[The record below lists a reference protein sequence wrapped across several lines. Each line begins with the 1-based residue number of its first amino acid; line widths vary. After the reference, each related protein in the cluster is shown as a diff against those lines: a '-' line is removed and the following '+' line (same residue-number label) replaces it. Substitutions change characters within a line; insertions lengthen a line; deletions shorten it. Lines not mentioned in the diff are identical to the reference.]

1 MLRNAR
7 VAGLTLIAA
16 WIVAGQVRN
25 PLPVPPIPGYIT
37 LKAEFHIHTVFSDG
51 LVWPTTRVQEAWR
64 DGLDVLSITDHL
76 EYQRFKDYIKPDPGR
91 SYKIAKDLAD
101 ELGILLVPGVEI
113 TKHFPAYPAH
123 FTALFVTDAAGVFAD
138 DLQDSLRRA
147 KAQGAFAV
155 WNHPGWSVDKAEWFP
170 AIAKAYDAGL
180 FQGLEIGNQNHF
192 YPEAW
197 PWIAE
202 KHLAPFATGDWHD
215 PVEPKELA
223 GVRPITLVFA
233 KTADLNGVK
242 EALFARRTAAWM
254 SGQVW
259 GAEEFLQALWSAAIR
274 IENPVLHAHNGN
286 TEILF
291 RLKNSS
297 AFPFR
302 YKFHQKPAWLRV
314 DDGMIGPETLSLFK
328 PALMHAPPGTHKFN
342 LELEITNFHVAPGR
356 NLVVSVP
363 LEITVPE

>member
-1 MLRNAR
+1 MFTRAR
-7 VAGLTLIAA
+7 ISALALIAA
-16 WIVAGQVRN
+16 WTAAGQVRN

-51 LVWPTTRVQEAWR
+51 FVWPTTRVQEAWR
-64 DGLDVLSITDHL
+64 DGLDVISLTDHL
-76 EYQRFKDYIKPDPGR
+76 EYQRHKEYIKPDHGR
-91 SYKIAKDLAD
+91 SYQIARELAG

-113 TKHFPAYPAH
+113 TKKFPTHPAH
-123 FTALFVTDAAGVFAD
+123 FNALFVTDAGAILAD
-138 DLQDSLRRA
+138 DLFESLRRA
-147 KAQGAFAV
+147 KAQGAFVV

-170 AIAKAYDAGL
+170 PMAKAFGEGL

-192 YPEAW
+192 YEEAY

-202 KHLAPFATGDWHD
+202 KNLAPLATGDWHD

-233 KTADLNGVK
+233 RTADLNGVK

-254 SGQVW
+254 SNQVW
-259 GAEEFLQALWSAAIR
+259 GAEEYLRALWAGAIR
-274 IENPVLHAHNGN
+274 IQNPALHARNGN
-286 TEILF
+286 GEILF
-291 RLKNSS
+291 RLRNSS

-302 YKFHQKPAWLRV
+302 YKFHRKPAWLRV

-328 PALMHAPPGTHKFN
+328 PALMNAPPGTHKFD
-342 LELEITNFHVAPGR
+342 LDLEITNFHVAPGR
-356 NLVVSVP
+356 NLIVSVP
-363 LEITVPE
+363 LEITVPK